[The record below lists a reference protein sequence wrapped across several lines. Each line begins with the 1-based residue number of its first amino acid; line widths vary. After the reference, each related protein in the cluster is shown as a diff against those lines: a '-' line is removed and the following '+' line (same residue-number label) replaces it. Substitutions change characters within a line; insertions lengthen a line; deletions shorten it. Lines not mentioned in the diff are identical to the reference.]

1 MRKIFMNIAAVLLG
15 GAALVA
21 CSVKENGSDTLGK
34 KEIKFTASVG
44 QFETKADA
52 AAQAV
57 GLYVLDT
64 RQEYFNERLEIA
76 GNTLVPEKPLYW
88 DPEMY
93 IEDFCRFVAYYPYDA
108 LRENLW
114 DAFAVQK
121 DQSTPEAFEASDLL
135 VALTQSAPVEGPVHL
150 SFVHMF
156 SRIIVTVD
164 NLLDSPIKDVYMAG
178 VCTETRPYSDWAFY
192 SDLPTNYDSRTDV
205 KMLPVLLEEGAPAW
219 AVIIPHQD
227 FEAALKVVTA
237 DGEEYTITGNRVYLN
252 AGSSYTASA
261 VLDGSSSTLEFSTEI
276 ASWNEGWS
284 TKFDNQT
291 GVEETSWGICGDMTG
306 WADGYDIPMIQDQGY
321 QYGYYI
327 EKVELYSKQGF
338 KFRKNNS
345 WADGD
350 LGYDAD
356 WDGTMH
362 YIAEGQT
369 NLRIGGPDLYVPV
382 SGVWSLWVDTAYNYL
397 YATLID
403 AYEDPEDPPQE
414 TDYWGVVGTF
424 NDWGSNP
431 DIVMDHNEPY
441 WTTQIVLKK
450 DAQFKFRMNDAW
462 VNDLGVDS
470 DDYGTSHYISTGSV
484 LSLRAGGANLVSPVH
499 GLWSLMLNP
508 EKGILEVM
516 LMEEYPDD
524 PDPED
529 PEEPFTGW
537 SVIGSMDGTS
547 WGVDYDLNYD
557 PDYNFYY
564 IEIYLAEG
572 DEFKFR
578 KGHDWTVNYGYD
590 SFGDPY
596 LLEDILLTGPGI
608 EVPSIPLSQ
617 GGANFEVPASGLWTL
632 ELYPDDAMAYI
643 YRIK

>member
-1 MRKIFMNIAAVLLG
+1 MRKVFVNIAAALLA
-15 GAALVA
+15 GAAMVA
-21 CSVKENGSDTLGK
+21 CSVRENGSDTLGK

-52 AAQAV
+52 AVQAV

-237 DGEEYTITGNRVYLN
+237 DGEEYTITGDRVYIN

-261 VLDGSSSTLEFSTEI
+261 VLDGSSSTLEFDTEI

-284 TKFDNQT
+284 MGFENQ
-291 GVEETSWGICGDMTG
+291 
-306 WADGYDIPMIQDQGY
+306 
-321 QYGYYI
+321 
-327 EKVELYSKQGF
+327 
-338 KFRKNNS
+338 
-345 WADGD
+345 
-350 LGYDAD
+350 
-356 WDGTMH
+356 
-362 YIAEGQT
+362 
-369 NLRIGGPDLYVPV
+369 
-382 SGVWSLWVDTAYNYL
+382 
-397 YATLID
+397 
-403 AYEDPEDPPQE
+403 
-414 TDYWGVVGTF
+414 
-424 NDWGSNP
+424 
-431 DIVMDHNEPY
+431 
-441 WTTQIVLKK
+441 
-450 DAQFKFRMNDAW
+450 
-462 VNDLGVDS
+462 
-470 DDYGTSHYISTGSV
+470 
-484 LSLRAGGANLVSPVH
+484 GA
-499 GLWSLMLNP
+499 
-508 EKGILEVM
+508 
-516 LMEEYPDD
+516 D
-524 PDPED
+524 PDPGQNFE
-529 PEEPFTGW
+529 GW

-547 WGVDYDLNYD
+547 WGVDYDLNYN

-617 GGANFEVPASGLWTL
+617 DGANFKVPASGLWTL

>member
-1 MRKIFMNIAAVLLG
+1 MRKVFVNIAAALLA
-15 GAALVA
+15 GAAMVA

-52 AAQAV
+52 AVQAV

-192 SDLPTNYDSRTDV
+192 SDLPTNYDSSTDV

-237 DGEEYTITGNRVYLN
+237 DGEEYTITGDRVYLN

-261 VLDGSSSTLEFSTEI
+261 VLDGSSSTLEFDTEI

-564 IEIYLAEG
+564 IEIYIAEG

-578 KGHDWTVNYGYD
+578 KDHDWTVNYGYG
-590 SFGDPY
+590 SLGDPY

-617 GGANFEVPASGLWTL
+617 DGANFKVPASGLWTL

-643 YRIK
+643 YRIE